1 MGKEWPGLMR
11 ERLPSGEF
19 RHRVRPEGNPDQK
32 ITLPCGPDSP
42 YFREYYH
49 AARQGRKLA
58 EHAHRVI
65 PGSIAWLVECYIDA
79 MPRLAKPL
87 DPGTIKQRSV
97 FLRWL
102 RAEAGEYSASMPK
115 SAIVQLMD
123 KKAATPGAAANFL
136 KSVRAMY
143 AWAIDRDLVKADPTD
158 GVKRPEGGT
167 GAIPWTLADLA
178 QYREYHAAG
187 TVPHRALTL
196 FMFSACRIGDAFRLG
211 PGNEI
216 ERDGV
221 LWLDWQPAKKGS
233 SRVTIPMMPPLVTA
247 TRGLKGPAY
256 LVNEWGVPFAS
267 SAAFGNAFRD
277 WVVDAGMV
285 DAEGRAARSSHGI
298 RKAAGEL
305 LALHGAT
312 QYHIMA
318 VHGHSN
324 ASTSE
329 IYTRGAERAKL
340 AGQAM
345 QMLDGMAW

>member
-1 MGKEWPGLMR
+1 MRADWPGLKI
-11 ERLPSGEF
+11 EQAASGLP
-19 RHRVRPEGNPDQK
+19 RYRVRVEGNPAAR
-32 ITLPCGPDSP
+32 ITIPVGPESP

-49 AARQGRKLA
+49 AARQGRKLS
-58 EHAHRVI
+58 EHPRRVI
-65 PGSIAWLVECYIDA
+65 PGSIAWLVEAYIDA
-79 MPRLAKPL
+79 MPRLPKQL

-97 FLRWL
+97 FLQWL
-102 RAEAGEYSASMPK
+102 RAEAGEYAASMPK
-115 SAIVQLMD
+115 SALIQLMD
-123 KKAATPGAAANFL
+123 KKAATPGAAVNFL

-143 AWAIDRDLVKADPTD
+143 AWAIDRDLVKTNPTTGIKRTPD
-158 GVKRPEGGT
+158 GG

-196 FMFSACRIGDAFRLG
+196 FMFTACRIGDAFRLG

-216 ERDGV
+216 ERDGG

-285 DAEGRAARSSHGI
+285 DAEGKAARSSHGI

>member
-1 MGKEWPGLMR
+1 MRADWPGLMK
-11 ERLPSGEF
+11 ERLPSGGF
-19 RHRVRPEGNPDQK
+19 RYRVRAEGNPALK

-42 YFREYYH
+42 YWREYYH
-49 AARQGRKLA
+49 AARQGRKLT
-58 EHAHRVI
+58 EHPRRVI
-65 PGSIAWLVECYIDA
+65 AGSVAWLVECYIDA
-79 MPRLAKPL
+79 MPALTLNA
-87 DPGTIKQRSV
+87 GTIKQRAV

-102 RAEAGEYSASMPK
+102 RAEAGEYSAAMPK
-115 SAIVQLMD
+115 SAIIKLMD
-123 KKAATPGAAANFL
+123 KKADTPGAATNFL

-143 AWAIDRDLVKADPTD
+143 AWALARDMVKANPTI
-158 GVKRPEGGT
+158 GVERPAAGT
-167 GAIPWTLADLA
+167 GAIPWTLDDLA
-178 QYREYHAAG
+178 QFREYHAAG

-196 FMFSACRIGDAFRLG
+196 FMFTACRIGDAVHLG
-211 PGNEI
+211 PDNEV
-216 ERDGV
+216 ERDGIR
-221 LWLDWQPAKKGS
+221 WLDWQPRKKGS
-233 SRVTIPMMPPLVTA
+233 SRVTIPMMPPLVAA
-247 TRGLKGPAY
+247 TRGLQGPAY
-256 LVNEWGVPFAS
+256 LVSEWGRPFAS

-285 DAEGRAARSSHGI
+285 DAEGRATRSSHGI

-329 IYTRGAERAKL
+329 VYTRGAERAKL